1 MLARLLPLV
10 LLLAYGLA
18 FAAVALGFS
27 VIGFDD
33 HPGQLYRV
41 WHVLTRGP
49 APWAWNPGWWTGYP
63 ELQFYPP
70 AFAYAVALLHVG
82 SGGLVPV
89 TAGYH
94 LLVWTAYLAPGA
106 TVWLLLRRALGDGWL
121 ALPGAFVAST
131 LSAGLTSGVEGGVQW
146 GMVPARLGW
155 ALLPMVA
162 LSAAGFMNGHRQP
175 WTSAALVAAVVLVHP
190 AHAPAAAVIVVLAC
204 LVGARRHV
212 ALASA
217 AVALG
222 LAAGLTAF
230 WTLPLLVRV
239 EHTRALA
246 WGTLSL
252 RDTFGHPLAFLLVA
266 LAVAAHAKLGE
277 RTPIRAMLTL
287 LPWVMSA
294 VVLVDALV
302 LEPLGVRWLPADRV
316 ADSAWLAFVLSAG
329 ATAGWLIGSLAPRG
343 TPARAVLSLGA
354 VGIAIVVM
362 LPARTATLW
371 PRGPGWARQE
381 TIERGLRLR
390 ALWSILADAPAG
402 RVLFVRSGVPLV
414 YGLEWW
420 RPHSHITALTPL
432 EARRDIVNGTFT
444 HPSPVAA
451 FVYRGDAGP
460 GAIRELVE
468 RLDGHRLFGRDLGEL
483 DAETLDRIA
492 DRLGVSVVVALDEDL
507 PRLRALADGP
517 RFIRARAAPPF
528 LVYVRRAPVELPREI
543 APGHLQ
549 LSVAGDGA
557 WATARIAYYP
567 LWRATSAGRPLAT
580 RRGPLG
586 DLEVETPRSGPV
598 DLRYEAGAVELT
610 GVLVTAGSLVVL
622 ASIWATSRPW
632 RRRGADDSRGID

>member
-1 MLARLLPLV
+1 MLARVLPLA

-18 FAAVALGFS
+18 FAAAALGLS

-49 APWAWNPGWWTGYP
+49 APWAWNPGWWAGYP

-94 LLVWTAYLAPGA
+94 FLVWMAYLAPGA
-106 TVWLLLRRALGDGWL
+106 TVWLLLRRVLGDGWL

-131 LSAGLTSGVEGGVQW
+131 LSAGLASGVEGGIQW

-155 ALLPMVA
+155 ALLPVVA
-162 LSAAGFMNGHRQP
+162 LSAAGSMNGHGRP
-175 WTSAALVAAVVLVHP
+175 WTNAALVATVVLVHP
-190 AHAPAAAVIVVLAC
+190 AHAPAAAVIVVLAA
-204 LVGARRHV
+204 LVSIRRRHV
-212 ALASA
+212 ALAAA
-217 AVALG
+217 AVALA

-252 RDTFGHPLAFLLVA
+252 RDTFGHPLAFLLVG
-266 LAVAAHAKLGE
+266 LAVMAHASRGG

-287 LPWVMSA
+287 LPWVLSA

-302 LEPLGVRWLPADRV
+302 LEPLGVRWLPADRL

-329 ATAGWLIGSLAPRG
+329 ATAGWLIGSLAPQG
-343 TPARAVLSLGA
+343 TRARALLSVGA
-354 VGIAIVVM
+354 VGVAIVVM

-390 ALWSILADAPAG
+390 ALWSILAEAPTG
-402 RVLFVRSGVPLV
+402 RVLFVRSGVPLA
-414 YGLEWW
+414 YGHEWW
-420 RPHSHITALTPL
+420 RPHSHLTALTPL

-460 GAIRELVE
+460 GAIRQLVE
-468 RLDGHRLFGRDLGEL
+468 RLDGHRLFGRDLDRL
-483 DAETLDRIA
+483 DADTFNRHA
-492 DRLGVSVVVALDEDL
+492 DRLGIGAVVALDEDL
-507 PRLRALADGP
+507 PRLRALVDNP
-517 RFIRARAAPPF
+517 LFARSRDTPPF
-528 LVYVRRAPVELPREI
+528 VVYVRRAPLELPREI
-543 APGHLQ
+543 APDRLR
-549 LSVAGDGA
+549 LSGADAWTPARVAF
-557 WATARIAYYP
+557 YP
-567 LWRATSAGRPLAT
+567 LWRATSDGRPVAV
-580 RRGPLG
+580 RRGPAG
-586 DLEVETPRSGPV
+586 DLEVGPLPAGATV
-598 DLRYEAGAVELT
+598 DLVYERGAAE
-610 GVLVTAGSLVVL
+610 TAGMLVSAVSVVVL
-622 ASIWATSRPW
+622 ASGWVACAL
-632 RRRGADDSRGID
+632 RRRTVSAEAARA